1 MLLDQIY
8 EITPQSWDQAVE
20 EEMLEVPL
28 QVSLAFAAMAAMLIL
43 REQVKER
50 LANAEEDR
58 V

>member
-1 MLLDQIY
+1 VLLDQIY